1 MSNINNAIILSFTTL
16 ILIVFFINYSEKFTN
31 MLNNSLQ
38 GNSLKKDLNGY
49 VTEDISNLEIEEV
62 VDEELKTQV
71 EDLVDQILERF
82 NRDYN
87 KKLIRISIERVE
99 KSVDSDKSNF
109 QVWIF
114 VFNYKKESNAKVLID
129 FDLDLLDHV
138 KVNKVEVLG
147 SRQSIVTSRGGISAR
162 DFDSKREPIN
172 MDNVEGLL
180 FKPVEFSNFNVA
192 ESSNKMV
199 DRHSWI
205 MLKPRESLGNV
216 KTFPARKVHEEWDVN
231 GVKIVDKMEKGT
243 PGGINHGNRNLS
255 LVPHFMKNNF
265 ELCYGDYLWLFDKA
279 EDVESR
285 PIGVG

>member
-1 MSNINNAIILSFTTL
+1 MF
-16 ILIVFFINYSEKFTN
+16 
-31 MLNNSLQ
+31 NNSSHD
-38 GNSLKKDLNGY
+38 NSDNVRKDLNGF

-62 VDEELKTQV
+62 VDDELKTQV

-99 KSVDSDKSNF
+99 KSVNADKSNF

-129 FDLDLLDHV
+129 FDLNSLDHV
-138 KVNKVEVLG
+138 KVNKVDVLG
-147 SRQSIVTSRGGISAR
+147 SRQSIVTSRGGVSSR
-162 DFDSKREPIN
+162 DVDSKREPVN
-172 MDNVEGLL
+172 MNNVEGLL
-180 FKPVEFSNFNVA
+180 FAPIEFSNFNVA
-192 ESSNKMV
+192 ENNNKMV

-205 MLKPRESLGNV
+205 MLKHREELGNV
-216 KTFPARKVHEEWDVN
+216 KTFPARKVHDEWDVN
-231 GVKIVDKMEKGT
+231 GVKIVDKIEKDT

-265 ELCYGDYLWLFDKA
+265 ELCFGDYLWLFDKA
-279 EDVESR
+279 EDVDSR